1 MTMTMTTTGVTTMTD
16 QEADGATSAR
26 RREPRGMPLR
36 LRIVG
41 SIALLSAIALLVAGA
56 AALLVERE
64 RIEARAEVGLAQ
76 EIREFSIFGQ
86 EGVDPETGEPF
97 TDADRLITVWV
108 GRNIPDENQSLVG
121 FTQDAT
127 VVPQDATGGL
137 HRDTAFRQ
145 IAAAATR
152 PGFHAYESA
161 DDGSIV
167 YAVMPVAQ
175 GDVRRHLVAAYFL
188 DREYAEL
195 DDTIRS
201 YAVAA
206 TLAWVFLV
214 LGAWLLAGRIIEPV
228 DNLRRTAVRIT
239 DHDVTERIDVT
250 GHDEIADLGRQFNAM
265 LDRIQEALGT
275 QRRMLDDAGHE
286 LRTPITVIRGH
297 LEVMDVENPA
307 DVLETRELAIDEL
320 DRMGRLVHD
329 LLMLAKAK
337 RPDFVDR
344 KPTDLSALMTDAFA
358 KATALADREWS
369 LDTGPEAQLQ
379 LDEQRV
385 TQALLQLASNAVKAT
400 RLGDPITM
408 GWSVTLTHA
417 LLWVGDSGAGVAD
430 EDRERIFTRFVSGH
444 TRTGGTGLG
453 LPIVRAIAEAHEG
466 SAWVTDAYPDG
477 HGALFVIELPH
488 DGDAI
493 MAAGQ
498 DATLDDLFGPEP
510 TVEIPQHPTVELTQ
524 EDDRDQGH
532 RGRR

>member
-1 MTMTMTTTGVTTMTD
+1 MSD
-16 QEADGATSAR
+16 LPRER
-26 RREPRGMPLR
+26 RGIPLR

-41 SIALLSAIALLVAGA
+41 SIALLSALALLIAGA

-64 RIEARAEVGLAQ
+64 RIEARAETGLAQ
-76 EIREFSIFGQ
+76 EIREFSIFGR

-97 TDADRLITVWV
+97 TNADNLITVWV
-108 GRNIPDENQSLVG
+108 GRNIPDENQTLVG

-127 VVPQDATGGL
+127 VVPQDVTGEL
-137 HRDTAFRQ
+137 HRDSGFRQ
-145 IAAAATR
+145 IASAATR

-161 DDGSIV
+161 QDGSIL

-175 GDVRRHLVAAYFL
+175 ADVRRHLVAAYFL

-206 TLAWVFLV
+206 TLSWVFLLV
-214 LGAWLLAGRIIEPV
+214 GAWLLAGRIIEPV
-228 DNLRRTAVRIT
+228 HNLRRTAARIT
-239 DHDVTERIDVT
+239 DHDVTDRIEVT

-265 LDRIQEALGT
+265 LDRIQDALGT
-275 QRRMLDDAGHE
+275 QRQMLDDAGHE

-320 DRMGRLVHD
+320 DRMARLVHD

-344 KPTDLSALMTDAFA
+344 RLTDVSDLMSDAYA
-358 KATALADREWS
+358 KATALADREWA
-369 LDTGPEAQLQ
+369 LDRGPEAQVRI
-379 LDEQRV
+379 DGQRV

-400 RLGDPITM
+400 RLGDPITL

-417 LLWVGDSGAGVAD
+417 LLWVSDSGSGVAD
-430 EDRERIFTRFVSGH
+430 QDRERIFTRFVSGH

-466 SAWVTDAYPDG
+466 SAWVTNASSDG
-477 HGALFVIELPH
+477 HGALFVMELPH

-493 MAAGQ
+493 VRPHT
-498 DATLDDLFGPEP
+498 DVTLDDFFGADP
-510 TVEIPQHPTVELTQ
+510 VDVRDDTVELPTTPTTPIDSTAPSK
-524 EDDRDQGH
+524 EGNR
-532 RGRR
+532 